1 MKNEEA
7 KKLIE
12 DNIKLAFYVAHKFD
26 GAMEYDELSSCA
38 LLGLVKAGNSFDPD
52 KGIKF
57 STFAAACM
65 EKEILNMMRKERK
78 RKDDVY
84 VFSGLP
90 ETQGLVY
97 MDCIEDEK
105 AQDQLNRAENLCIIN
120 LAMKSIPERNRK
132 MVIMWAN
139 GMKQEEI
146 SREFGLSQ
154 SYISRVLKKS
164 ILKMKQSIEQ

>member
-1 MKNEEA
+1 
-7 KKLIE
+7 
-12 DNIKLAFYVAHKFD
+12 
-26 GAMEYDELSSCA
+26 
-38 LLGLVKAGNSFDPD
+38 
-52 KGIKF
+52 
-57 STFAAACM
+57 M

-78 RKDDVY
+78 RKNDVY

-90 ETQGLVY
+90 ETQGLTY
-97 MDCIEDEK
+97 IDCIEDEK

-120 LAMKSIPERNRK
+120 LAMKSIPEKNRE

-139 GMKQEEI
+139 GMRQEEI
-146 SREFGLSQ
+146 SLEFGLSQ